1 MSNPKKEKKEMKKI
15 MLSLGLMLGALT
27 LTNCSNE
34 IDENINA
41 NTDGVAFELT
51 AAIDG
56 DRTAT
61 DGFKTNWVAG
71 DQINLFHTAAG
82 TTTYV
87 NDNAFKVDDAAAGHF
102 VGTLKEELTA
112 EAYDWYAFYP
122 YSSDYTTPAGTRYYK
137 LWQQTQTV
145 AANSTA
151 HVVGLNGPLYGV
163 ADNVAVGEP
172 VKVQMHQLGSLL
184 RVKVGNESGDDFVIQ
199 SINVASANT
208 YITGSF
214 YVGFNKDGVSRCEMS
229 GASYAY
235 KDVTLNIA
243 DEYTIADGDDAGDH
257 CFYAAVAP
265 FTAPESGETLTIT
278 IVTDK
283 GTYETTK
290 AIPAGAEFASGVINS
305 LVITVEG
312 VAEIIKEFPYTE
324 TFADNLGD
332 FTIDDVAVGSL
343 STIWNY
349 DSYGYMKG
357 SGFKAGAATEGWL
370 ISPYVDL
377 TGAAK
382 PVLKFDH
389 AGNFFGSQANMKN
402 AVSVYVREADG
413 EWAALTI
420 PVYPNG
426 TSWNFVNSDDIALSA
441 YVGKTVQFGFK
452 YTSPASGS
460 IGTWE
465 IKNVEICEAPFSMSA
480 TAPAEFANTAATGS
494 FTITTKNAD
503 GYTITAALKD
513 ATQTWISNIAV
524 ASNTVTFDVAANTG
538 NARSAAIVVTATN
551 GTNTKTIEV
560 AISQAAGASAAETT
574 SLTIDLT
581 KQGFENKQALTSVEA
596 GDITVKFAGGGNSTV
611 PKYYTSGTAVRM
623 YPKNTFTVSAGELT
637 MTKIVLTFPSG
648 YTNELDIIANKGSYS
663 SGTWTGSA
671 SEVQFQLDPTKT
683 RGQSRLVKITITYIP
698 GEDGPAVV
706 LQDRGLKFSATT
718 ATATLGST
726 FTAPTLSGVTDG
738 VTYTS
743 SNAAVATVNATTG
756 AVTLVGAGSTTIK
769 ATAAENATHK
779 AGEASYTLTVN
790 AAGEASYTLQF
801 GSSYNSKGTSG
812 YSGVSFNS
820 TCNGFTWTIANANN
834 NNNGWN
840 YIKIGS
846 KSAAYTGTITTSKA
860 IPEAI
865 KTVTMTV
872 DACTTSY
879 INSIKMYVASDSSFS
894 QNVQT
899 ISVTP
904 AMGNLVFTVP
914 TPTENSFYKIEVACA
929 QAESNGPIQ
938 ISKVVYTTK

>member
-1 MSNPKKEKKEMKKI
+1 MKKI

-34 IDENINA
+34 IDENINT

-51 AAIDG
+51 TAIDA
-56 DRTAT
+56 DRTVAN
-61 DGFKTNWVAG
+61 DFKTTWAA
-71 DQINLFHTAAG
+71 DDAINLFHAVAG
-82 TTTYV
+82 ATTYT
-87 NDNAFKVDDAAAGHF
+87 NNGAFAIAEEDLANGRF
-102 VGTLKEELTA
+102 TGTLKEELTA

-163 ADNVAVGEP
+163 AENVAVGEP

-199 SINVASANT
+199 SINVAAANT

-265 FTAPESGETLTIT
+265 FTAPEGGETLTIT

-290 AIPAGAEFASGVINS
+290 AIPAGAEFASGVVNS
-305 LVITVEG
+305 LVITVEA

-349 DSYGYMKG
+349 DTYGYMKG
-357 SGFKAGAATEGWL
+357 TGYKAGAATEGWL

-377 TGAAK
+377 TGAAN
-382 PVLKFDH
+382 PVLRFDH
-389 AGNFFGSQANMKN
+389 AGNFFGSQANMIN

-426 TSWNFVNSDDIALSA
+426 TSWTFVNSDDIALSA
-441 YVGKTVQFGFK
+441 YIGKTVQFGFK

-465 IKNVEICEAPFSMSA
+465 IKNVEVCEAPFSMSA

-494 FTITTKNAD
+494 FDLTVKNAE
-503 GYTITAALKD
+503 GYTFTAALKD
-513 ATQTWISNIAV
+513 DSQTWISNIAV

-538 NARSAAIVVTATN
+538 NARIAAIVVTATN
-551 GTNTKTIEV
+551 GTNTETIEV
-560 AISQAAGASAAETT
+560 AISQAASASAAQTTKSATITFDDKSKMTT
-574 SLTIDLT
+574 STTSQQVWKENNITVTYDKASYNNNLAEYAKPVRFYKGTKLTISAPGEISMIVFDCNSNDYATTLNNTISGSSVSSDKVTLVLNSTSSTYSFSLSVGQVRMDSMTITYLESSESGDEPAEPVQLVMSDVTCSNAGQSENSLT
-581 KQGFENKQALTSVEA
+581 FTWSAVENASGYEVYFDSVSKGTVTDTSYTASGLAAGSEHVIAVKAVGDGTNYTTSEAKTCAASTKAASADDDNTGSTSTKSVTLSGSFTSANSQLTLTTEDGLTVTQYKQSGNTAVNATYGTATTLRVYKGHALKFSGKT
-596 GDITVKFAGGGNSTV
+596 ITKIEIVCNGSYFGNSLTANV
-611 PKYYTSGTAVRM
+611 GTLATSYTSGGTHVW
-623 YPKNTFTVSAGELT
+623 TGE
-637 MTKIVLTFPSG
+637 S
-648 YTNELDIIANKGSYS
+648 NEVIIANT
-663 SGTWTGSA
+663 GTA
-671 SEVQFQLDPTKT
+671 ANVQLRP
-683 RGQSRLVKITITYIP
+683 SKII
-698 GEDGPAVV
+698 
-706 LQDRGLKFSATT
+706 
-718 ATATLGST
+718 
-726 FTAPTLSGVTDG
+726 
-738 VTYTS
+738 VTY
-743 SNAAVATVNATTG
+743 
-756 AVTLVGAGSTTIK
+756 
-769 ATAAENATHK
+769 AE
-779 AGEASYTLTVN
+779 
-790 AAGEASYTLQF
+790 
-801 GSSYNSKGTSG
+801 
-812 YSGVSFNS
+812 
-820 TCNGFTWTIANANN
+820 
-834 NNNGWN
+834 
-840 YIKIGS
+840 
-846 KSAAYTGTITTSKA
+846 
-860 IPEAI
+860 
-865 KTVTMTV
+865 
-872 DACTTSY
+872 
-879 INSIKMYVASDSSFS
+879 
-894 QNVQT
+894 
-899 ISVTP
+899 
-904 AMGNLVFTVP
+904 
-914 TPTENSFYKIEVACA
+914 
-929 QAESNGPIQ
+929 
-938 ISKVVYTTK
+938 

>member
-1 MSNPKKEKKEMKKI
+1 MKKI

-34 IDENINA
+34 IDENINT

-51 AAIDG
+51 TAIDA
-56 DRTAT
+56 DRTVAN
-61 DGFKTNWVAG
+61 DFKTTWAA
-71 DQINLFHTAAG
+71 DDAINLFHAVAG
-82 TTTYV
+82 ATTYA
-87 NDNAFKVDDAAAGHF
+87 NNGAFAIAEEDLANGRF
-102 VGTLKEELTA
+102 TGTLKEELTA

-163 ADNVAVGEP
+163 AENVAVGEP

-199 SINVASANT
+199 SINVAAANT

-235 KDVTLNIA
+235 KDVTLSIA

-265 FTAPESGETLTIT
+265 FTAPEGGETLTIT

-290 AIPAGAEFASGVINS
+290 AIPAGAEFASGVVNS

-349 DSYGYMKG
+349 DTYGYMKG
-357 SGFKAGAATEGWL
+357 SGYKAGAATEGWL

-382 PVLKFDH
+382 PVLRFDH
-389 AGNFFGSQANMKN
+389 AGNFFGSQTNMKN

-426 TSWNFVNSDDIALSA
+426 TSWTFVNSDDIALSA

-480 TAPAEFANTAATGS
+480 TAPAELPNTAGTGS
-494 FTITTKNAD
+494 FDLTVKNAE
-503 GYTITAALKD
+503 GYTFTVALKD
-513 ATQTWISNIAV
+513 DSQTWISNIAV

-560 AISQAAGASAAETT
+560 AISQAASASAVQPVTETLNMPTIFSNTKTELTDGTTYNWGGFNVTFTKLNSSTTNYSGGT
-574 SLTIDLT
+574 SGQLRWY
-581 KQGFENKQALTSVEA
+581 KS
-596 GDITVKFAGGGNSTV
+596 DILKFAHKDGY
-611 PKYYTSGTAVRM
+611 KI
-623 YPKNTFTVSAGELT
+623 
-637 MTKIVLTFPSG
+637 TKIVFTAVSG
-648 YTNELDIIANKGSYS
+648 YVNKPTADSGSVS
-663 SGTWTGSA
+663 VSGTTITWTGDAAAVTLTA
-671 SEVQFQLDPTKT
+671 SS
-683 RGQSRLVKITITYIP
+683 GQIRFTQIAITYIP
-698 GEDGPAVV
+698 EGDGSGDEPETSEPVQ
-706 LQDRGLKFSATT
+706 LATPSVT
-718 ATATLGST
+718 ATANGTTVNVSWGAIANASSYDVTVGDEKKNVTGTSAEFVGLSAGTYEVSVIAKGDGTNYTDSAKGTKSVTVVEQQQGDDSTAEVYTLEGKNVTNASAYTTSEQSFTATDGSVWKILGYFKNTTDILQHGAKSNNYILTPACTNDIGTITLTCSGSYYIALWDPSTNKLIPNMVKQNTTSGSAGNGTLT
-726 FTAPTLSGVTDG
+726 FTLPAGYKQVKIISTRTAAGTG
-738 VTYTS
+738 ITT
-743 SNAAVATVNATTG
+743 SNAAT
-756 AVTLVGAGSTTIK
+756 
-769 ATAAENATHK
+769 
-779 AGEASYTLTVN
+779 
-790 AAGEASYTLQF
+790 
-801 GSSYNSKGTSG
+801 
-812 YSGVSFNS
+812 
-820 TCNGFTWTIANANN
+820 
-834 NNNGWN
+834 
-840 YIKIGS
+840 YIKKIVV
-846 KSAAYTGTITTSKA
+846 TSK
-860 IPEAI
+860 
-865 KTVTMTV
+865 
-872 DACTTSY
+872 
-879 INSIKMYVASDSSFS
+879 
-894 QNVQT
+894 
-899 ISVTP
+899 
-904 AMGNLVFTVP
+904 
-914 TPTENSFYKIEVACA
+914 
-929 QAESNGPIQ
+929 
-938 ISKVVYTTK
+938 